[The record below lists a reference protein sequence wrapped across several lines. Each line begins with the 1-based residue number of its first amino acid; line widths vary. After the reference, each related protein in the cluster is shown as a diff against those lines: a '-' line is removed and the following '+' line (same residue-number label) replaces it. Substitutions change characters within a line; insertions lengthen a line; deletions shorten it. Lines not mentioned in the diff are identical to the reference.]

1 MEDETNS
8 TVKFRD
14 DPGNRILKRD
24 EELCII
30 TGKLEE
36 VQAMVVVLINLVNDY
51 YSSDRKIAI
60 DYTLKMLIPSNYVTK
75 LIGQKGYMIRDIIER
90 SGGAQIKILSDKQA

>member
-1 MEDETNS
+1 
-8 TVKFRD
+8 
-14 DPGNRILKRD
+14 
-24 EELCII
+24 
-30 TGKLEE
+30 
-36 VQAMVVVLINLVNDY
+36 MVVVLINLVNDY